1 MEVKILW
8 SDTALSQLEDF
19 YDYYKIKAVLPWP
32 EK

>member
-19 YDYYKIKAVLPWP
+19 YDYYKIKASPTLAR
-32 EK
+32 K